1 MATKA
6 SGELR
11 VADWN
16 EEAFLE
22 RDAGKLTQARV
33 VQELTGD
40 IEGATTIIW
49 LLAYRPDDTADFV
62 GMQQIDGTLDGQSGS
77 FVVSSTGTFDG
88 ERAAAAWT
96 IVKGSGAGEFSG
108 ISGSGSFD
116 APHGGQATYELSL
129 ELE

>member
-62 GMQQIDGTLDGQSGS
+62 GMQQIDGT
-77 FVVSSTGTFDG
+77 FDG

>member
-88 ERAAAAWT
+88 ERAAAEWT

>member
-1 MATKA
+1 MATKVT
-6 SGELR
+6 GELS
-11 VADWN
+11 VTDWN
-16 EEAFLE
+16 EEPFLE

-33 VQELTGD
+33 VQELRGD
-40 IEGATTIIW
+40 IEGTTKIIW
-49 LLAYRPDDTADFV
+49 LLAYRPDETADFV
-62 GMQQIDGTLDGQSGS
+62 GMQQIDGTLDGRSGS

-96 IVKGSGAGEFSG
+96 IVSGSGAGALSG

-116 APHGGQATYELSL
+116 APHGGQATYELSF